1 MSRLSKHL
9 PQVGALVLAAVVAAA
24 AYSVHEGQSTGS
36 SPDSTATASL
46 GLRGSPFPSV
56 SKRESSAHPGDRSS
70 PAGTASTRSAPL
82 LGSGTRSRTPSG
94 SAHTD
99 LTASSP
105 PSAPRRSVVPPHP
118 GTHPPDEAEQ
128 PGRPD
133 HRDLDRELRRL
144 IDDPPPPRRPQRPPP
159 RDEVPPDAL
168 SPAEG
173 RLVDGVPPEPPPAAP
188 DPGAVSDPDAGLDDT
203 ALGGLD
209 QTDLGEPL
217 DEADNPTGV
226 PAPPAP
232 APTPT
237 PAQPAPAPA
246 PEATPAPANQA
257 TSPAT
262 SIAPV

>member
-9 PQVGALVLAAVVAAA
+9 PQFGALVLAAVVAVV

-36 SPDSTATASL
+36 SPDSTARASL
-46 GLRGSPFPSV
+46 GLGGSPLPSV
-56 SKRESSAHPGDRSS
+56 SKPESSADTGDRSS
-70 PAGTASTRSAPL
+70 PPGAAPTRSAL
-82 LGSGTRSRTPSG
+82 RLWSGTRSPDSSG
-94 SAHTD
+94 AAHTY

-105 PSAPRRSVVPPHP
+105 PSTPRRRGAPPHS
-118 GTHPPDEAEQ
+118 GTHPPDRAEQ
-128 PGRPD
+128 PGGGHHLD
-133 HRDLDRELRRL
+133 VDRELRRL
-144 IDDPPPPRRPQRPPP
+144 LDEPPPTRRPQRPPP
-159 RDEVPPDAL
+159 RTGVPPGAV

-203 ALGGLD
+203 AVGGLD

-232 APTPT
+232 GPTST
-237 PAQPAPAPA
+237 PAPPAPALA
-246 PEATPAPANQA
+246 PEAPPATANPA
-257 TSPAT
+257 TSPAAG
-262 SIAPV
+262 IAPA

>member
-9 PQVGALVLAAVVAAA
+9 RQVGALVLAAVVAAA

-46 GLRGSPFPSV
+46 GLVELPFPSV
-56 SKRESSAHPGDRSS
+56 SKRESSAHPGDRFS

-105 PSAPRRSVVPPHP
+105 PSAPRRSVACHIPARTLRTRLSSQDALTTATSTASSGVDRRPTSAAATEAAAAPATRSRPTRSALRRAGRGRHPARASRRRRIQAPSTPMPASTTPLSGAWTRRISASRWTKPTIPP
-118 GTHPPDEAEQ
+118 ASL
-128 PGRPD
+128 GRPRACSHSD
-133 HRDLDRELRRL
+133 SR
-144 IDDPPPPRRPQRPPP
+144 
-159 RDEVPPDAL
+159 
-168 SPAEG
+168 
-173 RLVDGVPPEPPPAAP
+173 AAC
-188 DPGAVSDPDAGLDDT
+188 ARS
-203 ALGGLD
+203 
-209 QTDLGEPL
+209 
-217 DEADNPTGV
+217 
-226 PAPPAP
+226 
-232 APTPT
+232 
-237 PAQPAPAPA
+237 A